1 MTSLLIIS
9 ATNRKNSKTLEFS
22 NLVRQ
27 QVLNLGLQVDIL
39 DLHTEWPEVVLGS
52 DQYNQKHLKCNALAE
67 SKILPRTHIYVVSPE
82 YNGSFPGIFK
92 YCIDIWN
99 PQIWNH
105 KHIALAGISEGRAG
119 NLRGMDHLT
128 DLFHHLKAHVYFHK
142 LPVSGIKQVLH
153 PEHPQHQNLLD
164 LLNQQLSGFLKS

>member
-9 ATNRKNSKTLEFS
+9 ATNRNNSKTLEFS
-22 NLVRQ
+22 KLVYQ
-27 QVLNLGLQVDIL
+27 QVLNLGLQADLL
-39 DLHTEWPEVVLGS
+39 DLHADLPEAILGS
-52 DQYNQKHLKCNALAE
+52 DVYNQKQLKFNALAE
-67 SKILPRTHIYVVSPE
+67 TKIVPSTHIYVISPE

-99 PQIWNH
+99 PQIWNQ

-128 DLFHHLKAHVYFHK
+128 DLFHHLKAHVYFNK

-153 PEHPQHQNLLD
+153 PEHPQHQNLVD
-164 LLNQQLSGFLKS
+164 LVNQQLSGFLKS

>member
-9 ATNRKNSKTLEFS
+9 ATDRKNSKTLEFS

-27 QVLNLGLQVDIL
+27 QVLNLGLQADIL
-39 DLHTEWPEVVLGS
+39 DLHTEWPEVILGA
-52 DQYNQKHLKCNALAE
+52 DQYHQKHLKSNALAE

-99 PQIWNH
+99 PQIWNY

-142 LPVSGIKQVLH
+142 LPVSGISHVLH

-164 LLNQQLSGFLKS
+164 LVNQQLLGFLKG